1 MFTLRAVF
9 SALLLIS
16 TTAFSANSSED
27 FALADS
33 SAFHNPVF
41 STPETFRLESAEEP
55 DWSRDFLR
63 QYAEI
68 RIKVFPHNNRYNS
81 PQGKD
86 TTLDRVT
93 LSSTA
98 ECKVFKADRPTSE
111 GGITRSELIK
121 TGTSFNFT
129 TSNVTDPMWIECE
142 APIQVTRVDYP
153 SAPIRYKGVM
163 FVKKTKGP
171 NSYITVVNVVPFEEY
186 LKGVVPSEMP
196 ASWSHEALKAQAIA
210 ARTYA
215 FYELTTFVSAADPN
229 ITAEESGAQFD
240 DTVTYQA
247 YLGLKNTTA
256 ATDKAVNET
265 ASQVMVHQGKVV
277 KAYFSADSGGH
288 TENAEN
294 VWDKYYP
301 YIIGKPEIYPAGS
314 IPGTDWTFTFALNE
328 VETRLINNKLLP
340 AGSNITGIRIDAAD
354 QYPSTRPSFVTL
366 TLTGNVTK
374 KIRAVDF
381 SFAMRIKSAWI
392 KISAKNGSATI
403 SGKGF
408 GHGAGMNQ
416 WGARVMVDKYNKT
429 FDEILKFYYTG
440 IDIVKDEP

>member
-1 MFTLRAVF
+1 MSTLTAF
-9 SALLLIS
+9 FAALILFS
-16 TTAFSANSSED
+16 TTSFAAASSED
-27 FALADS
+27 FALDQPG
-33 SAFHNPVF
+33 AFYNPMF
-41 STPETFRLESAEEP
+41 ATPETFRLEFADEP

-86 TTLDRVT
+86 TTIDRVT
-93 LSSTA
+93 VSSTGA
-98 ECKVFKADRPTSE
+98 CKVFKADRPTSE

-121 TGTSFNFT
+121 TGTTFNFST
-129 TSNVTDPMWIECE
+129 QTVTDPMWIECE
-142 APIQVTRVDYP
+142 EPIQVTRPDYP
-153 SAPIRYKGVM
+153 KAPIRYKGVM

-171 NSYITVVNVVPFEEY
+171 NPYITVVNVVPFEQY

-196 ASWSHEALKAQAIA
+196 ASWSHEALKAQSIA

-215 FYELTTFVSAADPN
+215 FYELTTFVAAADPN

-256 ATDKAVNET
+256 ATDKAVDET

-294 VWDKYYP
+294 VWDRYYP
-301 YIIGKPEIYPAGS
+301 YIIGKPEIYPPGS
-314 IPGTDWTFTFALNE
+314 IPGTDWTFTFAINE
-328 VETRLINNKLLP
+328 VEARLINNKFLP
-340 AGSNITGIRIDAAD
+340 AGTNLVGVRIDPAD
-354 QYPSTRPSFVTL
+354 HYPSTRPSFVTL
-366 TLTGNVTK
+366 ILSGNVTK

-392 KISAKNGSATI
+392 KITTKNGSATI
-403 SGKGF
+403 AGKGF